1 MAHKTYAQ
9 LLAEYSAELRTIFAP
24 EAAARAPGTRRIAK
38 GAGNLAER
46 GERLVELSRELGEAT
61 SGRLAHPEQKQRVE
75 AQARLL
81 AQATAQLE
89 VARGLLAV
97 AEASETPSRTRD
109 VRDLDVSVP
118 PDVHQSLE
126 RLAHVLEQPLAA
138 RPATRAL
145 PRDMPGARATEPAD
159 PRVALLNQAESTL
172 KSIARSTAKVGLH
185 AVQDLLSLD
194 PEILA
199 QGVKL
204 ISQDAGELIAKLG
217 EDINQFIR
225 RIVLSSIQL
234 ILQAYDW
241 VLALIGKDTESR
253 LRQQVQIWIDELRQ
267 AKHDTS
273 GDEEG
278 LFAKLVNRVFD
289 IQGIT
294 REVSGYIKT
303 STAAHD
309 QFRALGTQLEDLNTS
324 FETLANQA
332 ENFLKLLGT
341 VGKVA
346 VLRRIPQIAV
356 VIVAIEVS
364 LLGFILYSGYDHV
377 DSDRLKFLDRVQGV
391 RDLCL
396 TLAAQN

>member
-1 MAHKTYAQ
+1 
-9 LLAEYSAELRTIFAP
+9 
-24 EAAARAPGTRRIAK
+24 
-38 GAGNLAER
+38 
-46 GERLVELSRELGEAT
+46 
-61 SGRLAHPEQKQRVE
+61 
-75 AQARLL
+75 
-81 AQATAQLE
+81 LE

>member
-1 MAHKTYAQ
+1 MANKTYAQ
-9 LLAEYSAELRTIFAP
+9 QLAEYSAELRTFFAP
-24 EAAARAPGTRRIAK
+24 ESAARAPGTRGISKRAE
-38 GAGNLAER
+38 NLAER
-46 GERLVELSRELGEAT
+46 GERLVEMSRELGEAT
-61 SGRLAHPEQKQRVE
+61 SGRLSHPEQKNRIE

-81 AQATAQLE
+81 AQANAQLE
-89 VARGLLAV
+89 VARGLLSV
-97 AEASETPSRTRD
+97 AEASETLSRTRG

-118 PDVHQSLE
+118 LDVRQSLE
-126 RLAHVLEQPLAA
+126 RLARVLEQPLAA
-138 RPATRAL
+138 PPATRAL
-145 PRDMPGARATEPAD
+145 PRDVPGGRATEPAD
-159 PRVALLNQAESTL
+159 PRAALLTQAESTL
-172 KSIARSTAKVGLH
+172 QSISRHTAKVGLH
-185 AVQDLLSLD
+185 AVQDMLSLD

-217 EDINQFIR
+217 ESINQFIR

-241 VLALIGKDTESR
+241 VLALIGKDTESQ
-253 LRQQVQIWIDELRQ
+253 LRKQVQAWIDELRKEKQ
-267 AKHDTS
+267 DTS
-273 GDEEG
+273 GEEEG

-289 IQGIT
+289 IPGLT

-303 STAAHD
+303 STASND
-309 QFRALGTQLEDLNTS
+309 QFQALGTQIDGLNAS

-332 ENFLKLLGT
+332 EGFLKLLGT

-346 VLRRIPQIAV
+346 VLKRIPQIAV

-377 DSDRLKFLDRVQGV
+377 DSNRLKFLDRVQGV
-391 RDLCL
+391 HDLCL
-396 TLAAQN
+396 TLAPLN